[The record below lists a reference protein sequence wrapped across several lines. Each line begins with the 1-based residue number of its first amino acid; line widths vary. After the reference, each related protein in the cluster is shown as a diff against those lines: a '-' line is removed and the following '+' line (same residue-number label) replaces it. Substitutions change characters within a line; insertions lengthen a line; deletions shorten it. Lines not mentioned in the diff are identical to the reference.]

1 MKICAI
7 ICEYNPLHYGHLYHI
22 QKARE
27 LSGCDAIMCIQAG
40 NFTQRG
46 EPAITNKF
54 VRARMALEASADIV
68 VQIPTAYCCSS
79 AEIFALAGV
88 KIANSF
94 DNVTHL
100 AFGCET
106 ENYELLKEIAKFFA
120 NEPKEYREKLKKF
133 LDAGNSLPISR
144 QKAVEEL
151 IKEDLVSFSE
161 ITETLNILSK
171 PNNILAIEYLKA
183 LYKTKSKIEPI
194 FTTRSNSDYNS
205 ADLNGKDSS
214 ATAIRT
220 RLLTKNKAKSIKK
233 LVPSFSYKLLKEDM
247 EKFGLPDQNLFN
259 DLCSYVVKTST
270 EEEYKNIYDV
280 SEGIHNRFIES
291 AQKFKDFNELLL
303 DVKTKRYTYTR
314 LKRIVLRL
322 LLKINKDTI
331 SQIYKIEKLPF
342 IKVLAFNANNK
353 ELLSNVNANTN
364 LIIRNSNIVKKPS
377 EIYQTL
383 ASIEDRANAVYNMLL
398 RKNQIIPKFAPDL
411 YTQSIKFE
419 DLNKKKW
426 FNIYNIKNV
435 LMCLSIH
442 FYFIL

>member
-22 QKARE
+22 QKAKE

-46 EPAITNKF
+46 EPAISNKY
-54 VRARMALEASADIV
+54 VRARMALEAGADIV

-79 AEIFALAGV
+79 AEIFATAGV

-94 DNVTHL
+94 EDVTHL

-106 ENYELLKEIAKFFA
+106 ENFELLKEIAKYFA
-120 NEPKEYREKLKKF
+120 NEPKEYKEKLKKF
-133 LDAGNSLPISR
+133 LDAGDSLPVSR
-144 QKAVEEL
+144 QKAIEEL
-151 IKEDLVSFSE
+151 MKEDKVEFSE
-161 ITETLNILSK
+161 ITETLNILTK

-183 LYKTKSKIEPI
+183 LHKTKSKIEPI

-220 RLLTKNKAKSIKK
+220 RLLSKKKINSIRK
-233 LVPSFSYKLLKEDM
+233 LVPPFTYSLMKKEID
-247 EKFGLPDQNLFN
+247 EYGLPDLDLYN
-259 DLCSYVVKTST
+259 DLCAYVTKTSSAK
-270 EEEYKNIYDV
+270 EIKNIYDV
-280 SEGIHNRFIES
+280 SEGIENRFISS

-322 LLKINKDTI
+322 LLKIDKDI
-331 SQIYKIEKLPF
+331 VSQIYKMDKLPF
-342 IKVLAFNANNK
+342 VKVLAFNAQK
-353 ELLSNVNANTN
+353 KDILSSISANTN
-364 LIIRNSNIVKKPS
+364 LIIRNSNIVKNPS
-377 EIYQTL
+377 AEYTTL
-383 ASIEDRANAVYNMLL
+383 ANIEDRANAVYNMLL
-398 RKNQIIPKFAPDL
+398 RKSKTIPNYAPDL
-411 YTQSIKFE
+411 YTQSIKYTK
-419 DLNKKKW
+419 D
-426 FNIYNIKNV
+426 
-435 LMCLSIH
+435 
-442 FYFIL
+442 

>member
-22 QKARE
+22 QKAKE

-46 EPAITNKF
+46 EPAISNKYL
-54 VRARMALEASADIV
+54 RARMALEAGADIV

-94 DNVTHL
+94 ENVTHL

-106 ENYELLKEIAKFFA
+106 ENFELLKEIAKFFS
-120 NEPKEYREKLKKF
+120 NETKDYKEKLKKF
-133 LDAGNSLPISR
+133 LDNGDSLPVSR
-144 QKAVEEL
+144 QKAIEEL
-151 IKEDLVSFSE
+151 IKEDKVEFSE
-161 ITETLNILSK
+161 ITETLNILTK

-183 LYKTKSKIEPI
+183 LYRTKSKIEPI

-220 RLLTKNKAKSIKK
+220 RLLSKKKIRSIKK
-233 LVPSFSYKLLKEDM
+233 LVPHFTYNLMKDDIKTY
-247 EKFGLPDQNLFN
+247 GLPDLNLYN
-259 DLCSYVVKTST
+259 DLCSYVVKTSS
-270 EEEYKNIYDV
+270 ENDIKNIYDV
-280 SEGIHNRFIES
+280 SEGIENRFIAS
-291 AQKFKDFNELLL
+291 AKKFKDFNELLL

-322 LLKINKDTI
+322 LLKIDKEII
-331 SQIYKIEKLPF
+331 SEIYKIDKLPF
-342 IKVLAFNANNK
+342 IKVLAFNADKK
-353 ELLSNVNANTN
+353 ELLSNISADTN
-364 LIIRNSNIVKKPS
+364 IIIRNSNVVKKPS
-377 EIYQTL
+377 AEYKTL
-383 ASIEDRANAVYNMLL
+383 ADIEDRANAVFNLLL
-398 RKNQIIPKFAPDL
+398 RKNKTIPNYSPDL
-411 YTQSIKFE
+411 YTQSIKYI
-419 DLNKKKW
+419 DKTNNK
-426 FNIYNIKNV
+426 
-435 LMCLSIH
+435 
-442 FYFIL
+442 

>member
-22 QKARE
+22 QKAKE

-46 EPAITNKF
+46 EPAISNKYL
-54 VRARMALEASADIV
+54 RARMALEAGADIV

-94 DNVTHL
+94 ENVTHL

-106 ENYELLKEIAKFFA
+106 ENFELLKEIAKFFS
-120 NEPKEYREKLKKF
+120 NETKDYKEKLKKF
-133 LDAGNSLPISR
+133 LDNGDSLPVSR
-144 QKAVEEL
+144 QKAIEEL
-151 IKEDLVSFSE
+151 IKEDKVEFSE
-161 ITETLNILSK
+161 ITETLNILTK

-183 LYKTKSKIEPI
+183 LYRTKSKIEPI

-220 RLLTKNKAKSIKK
+220 RLLSKKKIRSIKK
-233 LVPSFSYKLLKEDM
+233 LVPHFTYNLMKDDIKTY
-247 EKFGLPDQNLFN
+247 GLPDLNLYN
-259 DLCSYVVKTST
+259 DLCSYVVKTSS
-270 EEEYKNIYDV
+270 ENDIKNIYDV
-280 SEGIHNRFIES
+280 SEGIENRFIAS
-291 AQKFKDFNELLL
+291 AKKFKDFNELLL

-322 LLKINKDTI
+322 LLKIDKEII
-331 SQIYKIEKLPF
+331 SEIYKIDKLPF
-342 IKVLAFNANNK
+342 IKVLAFNAGKK
-353 ELLSNVNANTN
+353 ELLSNISADTN
-364 LIIRNSNIVKKPS
+364 IIIRNSNVVKKPS
-377 EIYQTL
+377 AEYKTL
-383 ASIEDRANAVYNMLL
+383 ADIEDRANAVFNLLL
-398 RKNQIIPKFAPDL
+398 RKNKTIPNYSPDL
-411 YTQSIKFE
+411 YTQSIKYI
-419 DLNKKKW
+419 DKTNNK
-426 FNIYNIKNV
+426 
-435 LMCLSIH
+435 
-442 FYFIL
+442 

>member
-22 QKARE
+22 QKAKE
-27 LSGCDAIMCIQAG
+27 LSGCDAVMCIQAG

-46 EPAITNKF
+46 EPAITNKY
-54 VRARMALEASADIV
+54 VRARMALEAGADIV

-94 DNVTHL
+94 ENVTHL

-106 ENYELLKEIAKFFA
+106 ENHQLLKEISKYFT
-120 NEPKEYREKLKKF
+120 NEPKEYKEKLKKF
-133 LDAGNSLPISR
+133 LDMGDSLPVSR
-144 QKAVEEL
+144 QKAIEEL
-151 IKEDLVSFSE
+151 MKEDKVVFSE

-183 LYKTKSKIEPI
+183 LQKTKSKIEPI

-220 RLLTKNKAKSIKK
+220 KLVSKQKMHSIKK
-233 LVPSFSYKLLKEDM
+233 LVPTFTYKLLKE
-247 EKFGLPDQNLFN
+247 EKDIYGLPNLNLYN
-259 DLCSYVVKTST
+259 DLCSYVVKTTSAQ
-270 EEEYKNIYDV
+270 EYKNIFDV
-280 SEGIHNRFIES
+280 SEGIENRFIES
-291 AQKFKDFNELLL
+291 AKKFKDFNELLL

-322 LLKINKDTI
+322 LLKIDKETV
-331 SQIYKIEKLPF
+331 SQIYKMDKLPF
-342 IKVLAFNANNK
+342 IKVLAFNAEKK
-353 ELLSNVNANTN
+353 EILSSVSADTN
-364 LIIRNSNIVKKPS
+364 LIIRNSNIVKNPS
-377 EIYQTL
+377 TEYKTL
-383 ASIEDRANAVYNMLL
+383 ADIEDRANAVFNMLL
-398 RKNQIIPKFAPDL
+398 TKNKTIPNFAPDL
-411 YTQSIKFE
+411 YTQSIK
-419 DLNKKKW
+419 
-426 FNIYNIKNV
+426 YIKEKQ
-435 LMCLSIH
+435 
-442 FYFIL
+442 

>member
-27 LSGCDAIMCIQAG
+27 LSGCDAVMCIQAG

-46 EPAITNKF
+46 EPAITNKY

-79 AEIFALAGV
+79 AEIFGLAGV

-94 DNVTHL
+94 ANVTHL

-106 ENYELLKEIAKFFA
+106 ENHELLKEIAKFFA
-120 NEPKEYREKLKKF
+120 NEPKEYKEKLKKF

-220 RLLTKNKAKSIKK
+220 RLLTKNKVKSIRK
-233 LVPSFSYKLLKEDM
+233 LVPPFTYNLLKEDI

-280 SEGIHNRFIES
+280 SEGIHNRFMDS

-331 SQIYKIEKLPF
+331 SQIYKMDKLPF

-353 ELLSNVNANTN
+353 DLLSNVDADTN
-364 LIIRNSNIVKKPS
+364 LIIRNSNIVKKQS

-398 RKNQIIPKFAPDL
+398 RKNKIIPKFAPDL
-411 YTQSIKFE
+411 YTQSIKF
-419 DLNKKKW
+419 DSKKTK
-426 FNIYNIKNV
+426 
-435 LMCLSIH
+435 
-442 FYFIL
+442 

>member
-22 QKARE
+22 QKAKE
-27 LSGCDAIMCIQAG
+27 LSGCDAVMCIQAG

-46 EPAITNKF
+46 EPAITNKY
-54 VRARMALEASADIV
+54 VRARMALEAGADIV

-94 DNVTHL
+94 DDVTHL

-106 ENYELLKEIAKFFA
+106 ENFDLLKEIAKYFA
-120 NEPKEYREKLKKF
+120 NEPKEYKEKLKKF
-133 LDAGNSLPISR
+133 LDQGDSLPVSR
-144 QKAVEEL
+144 QKAIEEL
-151 IKEDLVSFSE
+151 MKEDKVEFSE
-161 ITETLNILSK
+161 ITETLNILTK

-220 RLLTKNKAKSIKK
+220 RLLQKQKVKSIKK
-233 LVPSFSYKLLKEDM
+233 LVPPFTYKLLKDDVDE
-247 EKFGLPDQNLFN
+247 FGLPDLELYNE
-259 DLCSYVVKTST
+259 LCAYVVKTSSANDI
-270 EEEYKNIYDV
+270 KNVYDV
-280 SEGIHNRFIES
+280 SEGIENRFLAS

-322 LLKINKDTI
+322 LLKIDKDI
-331 SQIYKIEKLPF
+331 VSQIYKMDKLPF
-342 IKVLAFNANNK
+342 IKVLAFNAGK
-353 ELLSNVNANTN
+353 KDCLSSVSANTN
-364 LIIRNSNIVKKPS
+364 LIIRNSNVVRNPS
-377 EIYQTL
+377 PEYLKL
-383 ASIEDRANAVYNMLL
+383 ANIEDRANAVFNMLL
-398 RKNQIIPKFAPDL
+398 KKSKTIPNFAPDL
-411 YTQSIKFE
+411 YTQSVKYSK
-419 DLNKKKW
+419 D
-426 FNIYNIKNV
+426 
-435 LMCLSIH
+435 
-442 FYFIL
+442 

>member
-22 QKARE
+22 QKAKE

-46 EPAITNKF
+46 EPAITNKY
-54 VRARMALEASADIV
+54 VRARMALEGGADIV

-106 ENYELLKEIAKFFA
+106 ENFELLKEIAKFFA
-120 NEPKEYREKLKKF
+120 NEPKEYKEKLKKF
-133 LDAGNSLPISR
+133 LDVGDSLPVAR
-144 QKAVEEL
+144 QKAVEEMM
-151 IKEDLVSFSE
+151 KEDKVVFSE
-161 ITETLNILSK
+161 ITETLNILTK

-220 RLLTKNKAKSIKK
+220 RLLTKKNIKSIKK
-233 LVPSFSYKLLKEDM
+233 LVPSFTYNLMKEDIK
-247 EKFGLPDQNLFN
+247 EFGLPDTDLYN
-259 DLCSYVVKTST
+259 DLCAYVVKTSS
-270 EEEYKNIYDV
+270 EDEIKNIYDV
-280 SEGIHNRFIES
+280 SEGIQNRFIDS
-291 AQKFKDFNELLL
+291 AKKFKDFNELLL

-322 LLKINKDTI
+322 LLKIDKEI
-331 SQIYKIEKLPF
+331 VSSIYKMDKLPF
-342 IKVLAFNANNK
+342 IKVLAFNAGNK
-353 ELLSNVNANTN
+353 ELLSNVDADTN
-364 LIIRNSNIVKKPS
+364 IIIRNSNIVKQPS
-377 EIYQTL
+377 KEYKVL
-383 ASIEDRANAVYNMLL
+383 AEIEDRANAVFNMLL
-398 RKNQIIPKFAPDL
+398 RKSKVIPNFAPDL
-411 YTQSIKFE
+411 YSQTIKYDRKF
-419 DLNKKKW
+419 
-426 FNIYNIKNV
+426 
-435 LMCLSIH
+435 
-442 FYFIL
+442 

>member
-22 QKARE
+22 QKAKE
-27 LSGCDAIMCIQAG
+27 LSGCDAVMCIQAG

-46 EPAITNKF
+46 EPAITNKY
-54 VRARMALEASADIV
+54 VRSRMALEAGADIV

-79 AEIFALAGV
+79 AEIFAMAGI

-94 DNVTHL
+94 ENVTHL

-106 ENYELLKEIAKFFA
+106 ENFELLKEVAKFFA
-120 NEPKEYREKLKKF
+120 NEPKEYKEKLKKF
-133 LDAGNSLPISR
+133 LDQGDSLPVSR
-144 QKAVEEL
+144 QKAIEEMM
-151 IKEDLVSFSE
+151 KEDKVVFSE

-220 RLLTKNKAKSIKK
+220 RLLTKNKVKSIKK
-233 LVPSFSYKLLKEDM
+233 LVPSFTYDLLKEDID
-247 EKFGLPDQNLFN
+247 EYGLPDTNLYN
-259 DLCSYVVKTST
+259 DLCSYVIKTSSAS
-270 EEEYKNIYDV
+270 EIKNIYDV
-280 SEGIHNRFIES
+280 SEGIENRFIES
-291 AQKFKDFNELLL
+291 ATKFKDFNELLL

-322 LLKINKDTI
+322 LLKIDKEI
-331 SQIYKIEKLPF
+331 VGSIYKMDKLPF
-342 IKVLAFNANNK
+342 IKVLAFNAEKK
-353 ELLSNVNANTN
+353 ELLSNVDADTN
-364 LIIRNSNIVKKPS
+364 IIIRNKNIVKNPS
-377 EIYQTL
+377 KEYTTL
-383 ASIEDRANAVYNMLL
+383 AEIEDRANAVFNMLL
-398 RKNQIIPKFAPDL
+398 RKSKTIPKFAPDL
-411 YTQSIKFE
+411 YAQTIKYT
-419 DLNKKKW
+419 KK
-426 FNIYNIKNV
+426 
-435 LMCLSIH
+435 H
-442 FYFIL
+442 

>member
-22 QKARE
+22 QKAKE
-27 LSGCDAIMCIQAG
+27 LSGCDAVMCIQAG

-46 EPAITNKF
+46 EPAITNKY
-54 VRARMALEASADIV
+54 VRARMALEAGADIV

-94 DNVTHL
+94 DDVTNL

-106 ENYELLKEIAKFFA
+106 ENFDLLKEIAKYFA
-120 NEPKEYREKLKKF
+120 NEPKEYKEKLKKF
-133 LDAGNSLPISR
+133 LDQGDSLPVSR
-144 QKAVEEL
+144 QKAIEEL
-151 IKEDLVSFSE
+151 MKEDKVEFSE
-161 ITETLNILSK
+161 ITETLNILTK

-220 RLLTKNKAKSIKK
+220 RLLQKQKVKSIKK
-233 LVPSFSYKLLKEDM
+233 LVPPFTYNLLKADVDE
-247 EKFGLPDQNLFN
+247 FGLPDLELYNE
-259 DLCSYVVKTST
+259 LCAYVVKTSSASDI
-270 EEEYKNIYDV
+270 KNVYDV
-280 SEGIHNRFIES
+280 SEGIENRFLAS

-322 LLKINKDTI
+322 LLKIDKDI
-331 SQIYKIEKLPF
+331 VSQIYKMDKLPF
-342 IKVLAFNANNK
+342 IKVLAFNAGK
-353 ELLSNVNANTN
+353 KDCLSSVSANTN
-364 LIIRNSNIVKKPS
+364 LIIRNSNIVRNPS
-377 EIYQTL
+377 PEYSTL
-383 ASIEDRANAVYNMLL
+383 ASIEDRANAVFNMLL
-398 RKNQIIPKFAPDL
+398 KKSKIIPNFAPDL
-411 YTQSIKFE
+411 YTQSVKYTK
-419 DLNKKKW
+419 D
-426 FNIYNIKNV
+426 
-435 LMCLSIH
+435 
-442 FYFIL
+442 

>member
-22 QKARE
+22 QEAKK
-27 LSGCDAIMCIQAG
+27 LSGCDAVMCIQAG

-46 EPAITNKF
+46 EPAITNKY

-79 AEIFALAGV
+79 AEIFATAGV

-106 ENYELLKEIAKFFA
+106 ENFELLKELAKFFA
-120 NEPKEYREKLKKF
+120 NEPKEYKEKLKKY
-133 LDAGNSLPISR
+133 LDMGNSLPVSR
-144 QKAVEEL
+144 TKAVEEL
-151 IKEDLVSFSE
+151 MKEDKAVFSE

-183 LYKTKSKIEPI
+183 LYKTKSNITPV
-194 FTTRSNSDYNS
+194 FTVRSNSDYNS

-220 RLLTKNKAKSIKK
+220 RLLNKKNIKSIKK
-233 LVPSFSYKLLKEDM
+233 LVPSFTYNLLKEDLH
-247 EKFGLPDQNLFN
+247 KYGLPDLDLYNN
-259 DLCSYVVKTST
+259 LCSYVLKTSS
-270 EEEYKNIYDV
+270 EEEIKQIYDV
-280 SEGIHNRFIES
+280 SEGIQNRFIDS
-291 AQKFKDFNELLL
+291 AKKFKDFNELLL

-322 LLKINKDTI
+322 VLKIDKDI
-331 SQIYKIEKLPF
+331 VSQIYKMDKLPF
-342 IKVLAFNANNK
+342 IKVLAFDGNNK
-353 ELLSNVNANTN
+353 ELLSNINANTN
-364 LIIRNSNIVKKPS
+364 LIIRNSNVVKNPTPEYK
-377 EIYQTL
+377 IL
-383 ASIEDRANAVYNMLL
+383 AEIEDRANAVFNLLL
-398 RKNQIIPKFAPDL
+398 RKDKTIPNFAPDL
-411 YTQSIKFE
+411 YTQTIKYV
-419 DLNKKKW
+419 KGK
-426 FNIYNIKNV
+426 
-435 LMCLSIH
+435 
-442 FYFIL
+442 

>member
-46 EPAITNKF
+46 EPAITNKY

-106 ENYELLKEIAKFFA
+106 ENFELLKEIAKFFA
-120 NEPKEYREKLKKF
+120 NEPKEYKEKLKKY

-220 RLLTKNKAKSIKK
+220 RLLTKNKVKSIKR
-233 LVPSFSYKLLKEDM
+233 LVPSFTYKLLKEDAD
-247 EKFGLPDQNLFN
+247 KFGLPDQNLFN

-270 EEEYKNIYDV
+270 EDDYKNIYDV
-280 SEGIHNRFIES
+280 SEGIHNRFMES

-331 SQIYKIEKLPF
+331 SQIYKMDKLPF

-353 ELLSNVNANTN
+353 DLLSNVNADTN
-364 LIIRNSNIVKKPS
+364 LIIRNSNIVKKQS

-398 RKNQIIPKFAPDL
+398 RKTKVIPKFAPDL

-419 DLNKKKW
+419 NKSK
-426 FNIYNIKNV
+426 
-435 LMCLSIH
+435 
-442 FYFIL
+442 

>member
-22 QKARE
+22 QRAKE
-27 LSGCDAIMCIQAG
+27 LSGCDAVLCIQAG

-46 EPAITNKF
+46 EPAIANKYL
-54 VRARMALEASADIV
+54 RARMALEASADIV

-79 AEIFALAGV
+79 AEIFALTGI

-94 DNVTHL
+94 DNVTHI

-120 NEPKEYREKLKKF
+120 NETKEYKEKLKKY

-151 IKEDLVSFSE
+151 IKEDKVEFSE
-161 ITETLNILSK
+161 ITETINILTK

-220 RLLTKNKAKSIKK
+220 RLLTKNKVKPIKK
-233 LVPSFSYKLLKEDM
+233 LVPPFTYALLKEEFDNY
-247 EKFGLPDQNLFN
+247 GLPDQQLFN
-259 DLCSYVVKTST
+259 DICSYVIKTSS
-270 EEEYKNIYDV
+270 EEEIKNIYDV
-280 SEGIHNRFIES
+280 SEGIQNRFIES
-291 AQKFKDFNELLL
+291 AKNYKDFNELLL

-322 LLKINKDTI
+322 LLKIDKDTV
-331 SQIYKIEKLPF
+331 SQIYKMDKLPF
-342 IKVLAFNANNK
+342 IKVLAFNAEKK
-353 ELLSNVNANTN
+353 ELLSNINADTN
-364 LIIRNSNIVKKPS
+364 LIIRNSNVVKKPT
-377 EIYQTL
+377 EIYKKL
-383 ASIEDRANAVYNMLL
+383 AEIEDRANAVYNLLL
-398 RKNQIIPKFAPDL
+398 RKNKQIPKFAPDL
-411 YTQSIKFE
+411 YTQTIKYTT
-419 DLNKKKW
+419 KK
-426 FNIYNIKNV
+426 
-435 LMCLSIH
+435 
-442 FYFIL
+442 